1 MTLSVLASFDDLR
14 RCMQVLTE
22 GTAEEEF
29 LRFLRLFEHYH
40 EKCNGYATQNAR
52 LQTELDKSLAKMGDL
67 EGKLYHARR
76 IIDTE
81 IKARR
86 QAEHERDAMENKI
99 LAVADLLRHERNL
112 NNETRDKLAFLH
124 TLPSGTSRKR
134 KSLNTLH
141 EDKSYGDI
149 NSTGSLL
156 SDLSITH
163 SEDDFLDVRRSKSW
177 REHRPSLP
185 KNPVPCV
192 GNKRSRLSSGL
203 NNSNIGT
210 PTTGGTT
217 TTTTTR
223 RSIGVDHHTL
233 DVGQGAER
241 FCATTKVTIPQDGQG
256 VIRAESTIESLPVIV
271 SDGQSTSTPR
281 RSGLKE
287 ATAPPMTPLNAM
299 AAVATAG
306 ASPAPNNRPM
316 ARKHTF
322 SQKTFLRGDNCVQC
336 QKRIRFGAVGLR
348 CRDCPVRCHIDCR
361 QLLTV
366 SCVPQSGTPTSKTVR
381 GYLSDF
387 APSVSPMIPALIVHC
402 VNEIEAR
409 GLTEVGLYR
418 MSSSE
423 REYKALKEQFL
434 RGKATPH
441 LGNTDIYV
449 LCCCVKDFLRT
460 LREPL
465 IPTSQWK
472 DFANAVQNPDNKL
485 AEQSLYR
492 AVEQLPPANRDT
504 LAFLLLHFQRVADCP
519 VVMMP
524 IDNISMIFGPTIVGY
539 SSLDPDHHA
548 IYTEV
553 FTQKQVMKALL
564 ELPGSYWQQYMAME
578 PSPPLGGTV
587 KRVPSHNR
595 DLLSLYGMHI
605 INIHIYIL
613 FTTLSFAATPLKG
626 TMKKRKFFGTPPM
639 AVHKK

>member
-14 RCMQVLTE
+14 RCMQVLTD
-22 GTAEEEF
+22 GIAEEEF
-29 LRFLRLFEHYH
+29 LRFLHLFEKYD

-86 QAEHERDAMENKI
+86 QAEHERDSMESKI
-99 LAVADLLRHERNL
+99 MAVADLLRHERNL

-124 TLPSGTSRKR
+124 TLPTASGRKR

-185 KNPVPCV
+185 KNPVPSV
-192 GNKRSRLSSGL
+192 GNKRSRLSTGHNNSGL
-203 NNSNIGT
+203 GT
-210 PTTGGTT
+210 PTTA
-217 TTTTTR
+217 TTR
-223 RSIGVDHHTL
+223 RSGAGIDHHTL
-233 DVGQGAER
+233 NVGQGTGSER

-256 VIRAESTIESLPVIV
+256 VIRAESTIESLPLMGGHGRIA
-271 SDGQSTSTPR
+271 DGQTSTPR
-281 RSGLKE
+281 RSAGKE
-287 ATAPPMTPLNAM
+287 PTAPPLTPLNAM
-299 AAVATAG
+299 AHLTNETG
-306 ASPAPNNRPM
+306 MSPRQQNRPLM
-316 ARKHTF
+316 RQHSF
-322 SQKTFLRGDNCVQC
+322 NQKTFLRGDNCVQC

-348 CRDCPVRCHIDCR
+348 CRDCPVRCHLDCR
-361 QLLTV
+361 PLLTV
-366 SCVPQSGTPTSKTVR
+366 SCVPQTGTPTLKTMM

-387 APSVSPMIPALIVHC
+387 APTIAPMIPALVVHC

-441 LGNTDIYV
+441 LGNIDIYV
-449 LCCCVKDFLRT
+449 LCCCVKDFLRS

-465 IPTSQWK
+465 IPTAQWK
-472 DFANAVQNPDNKL
+472 DFANAVQHPDSKQ
-485 AEQSLYR
+485 AEQALYK
-492 AVEQLPPANRDT
+492 AVAQLPPANRDT
-504 LAFLLLHFQRVADCP
+504 MAFLMLHFQRIAECP

-524 IDNISMIFGPTIVGY
+524 IDNISLIFGPTIVGY
-539 SSLDPDHHA
+539 SSLDPDQHA

-564 ELPGSYWQQYMAME
+564 ELPGSFWQQYLALE
-578 PSPPLGGTV
+578 PSPIVAPGSAV
-587 KRVPSHNR
+587 KRVPSNNR
-595 DLLSLYGMHI
+595 DIFSLY
-605 INIHIYIL
+605 
-613 FTTLSFAATPLKG
+613 ATPLKG
-626 TMKKRKFFGTPPM
+626 TMKKRKFHGTPPM
-639 AVHKK
+639 SAHKK

>member
-14 RCMQVLTE
+14 RCMQVMMD
-22 GTAEEEF
+22 GNAEEEF
-29 LRFLRLFEHYH
+29 LRFLRLFEQYND
-40 EKCNGYATQNAR
+40 KCHGYATQNAR

-81 IKARR
+81 IKSRR
-86 QAEHERDAMENKI
+86 QAEHERDAMEHKI
-99 LAVADLLRHERNL
+99 MAVADLLRHERNL
-112 NNETRDKLAFLH
+112 NNETRDKLAFLN
-124 TLPSGTSRKR
+124 TLPSGATRKR

-177 REHRPSLP
+177 YEHRPSLP

-192 GNKRSRLSSGL
+192 GNKRSRLSGGGH

-210 PTTGGTT
+210 PTMTS
-217 TTTTTR
+217 R
-223 RSIGVDHHTL
+223 RSGGRVDQHTL

-256 VIRAESTIESLPVIV
+256 IIRAESTIQSLPGPIAQVHIPAEV
-271 SDGQSTSTPR
+271 QSSSTPQR
-281 RSGLKE
+281 RSTVKE
-287 ATAPPMTPLNAM
+287 PTAPPQTPHNPMAM
-299 AAVATAG
+299 G
-306 ASPAPNNRPM
+306 SSPAQNRLLM
-316 ARKHTF
+316 RKHSF

-336 QKRIRFGAVGLR
+336 QKRIRFGSVGLR

-361 QLLTV
+361 FLLTV
-366 SCVPQSGTPTSKTVR
+366 ACVPQSGTPTAKTEMH
-381 GYLSDF
+381 YLSDF
-387 APSVSPMIPALIVHC
+387 APTIAPMIPALIVHC

-434 RGKATPH
+434 RGKVTPH

-485 AEQSLYR
+485 AEQLLYK
-492 AVEQLPPANRDT
+492 AVEQMPPANRDT
-504 LAFLLLHFQRVADCP
+504 MAFLMLHFQRIADCP

-524 IDNISMIFGPTIVGY
+524 IDNISKIFGPTIMGY
-539 SSLDPDHHA
+539 SSRDPDQHA
-548 IYTEV
+548 LYTEA
-553 FTQKQVMKALL
+553 FTQSQVIKSLL
-564 ELPGSYWQQYMAME
+564 ELPGTFWQKYLAVE
-578 PSPPLGGTV
+578 PSPLPSSAV
-587 KRVPSHNR
+587 KRAPSNNR
-595 DLLSLYGMHI
+595 DLFSLY
-605 INIHIYIL
+605 
-613 FTTLSFAATPLKG
+613 ATPLKG
-626 TMKKRKFFGTPPM
+626 TMKKRKFYATPPIS
-639 AVHKK
+639 AHKK

>member
-14 RCMQVLTE
+14 RCMQVLNE

-29 LRFLRLFEHYH
+29 LSFLRMFEQYH
-40 EKCNGYATQNAR
+40 EKCNGFATQNAR

-86 QAEHERDAMENKI
+86 QAEHERDAMESKI
-99 LAVADLLRHERNL
+99 MAVADLLRHERNL
-112 NNETRDKLAFLH
+112 NNETRDKLAFLN
-124 TLPSGTSRKR
+124 TLHPESTRKR

-192 GNKRSRLSSGL
+192 GNKRSRLSTGH
-203 NNSNIGT
+203 NNSNLGT
-210 PTTGGTT
+210 PTVGTATT
-217 TTTTTR
+217 TSTTTR
-223 RSIGVDHHTL
+223 RSGHVDHHTL

-256 VIRAESTIESLPVIV
+256 VIRAESTIESLPLIMSQERVADV
-271 SDGQSTSTPR
+271 QSTSTPR
-281 RSGLKE
+281 RRSAVKE
-287 ATAPPMTPLNAM
+287 PTAPPLTPLNAM
-299 AAVATAG
+299 AVG
-306 ASPAPNNRPM
+306 MSPAQQNRLM
-316 ARKHTF
+316 MRKHSF

-336 QKRIRFGAVGLR
+336 QKRIRFGSLGLR

-361 QLLTV
+361 HLLTV
-366 SCVPQSGTPTSKTVR
+366 SCVPQSGTPTTKTELH
-381 GYLSDF
+381 YLSDF
-387 APSVSPMIPALIVHC
+387 APATAPMIPALIVHC

-409 GLTEVGLYR
+409 GLGEVGLYR

-434 RGKATPH
+434 RGKVTPH

-485 AEQSLYR
+485 AEQLLYK
-492 AVEQLPPANRDT
+492 AVEQLPHANRDT
-504 LAFLLLHFQRVADCP
+504 MAFLMLHFQRIAECP

-524 IDNISMIFGPTIVGY
+524 IDNMSKIFGPTIMGY
-539 SSLDPDHHA
+539 SSPNPDQHA
-548 IYTEV
+548 LYTEV
-553 FTQKQVMKALL
+553 FTQTQVMKALL
-564 ELPGSYWQQYMAME
+564 ELPGTFWQQYLPLE
-578 PSPPLGGTV
+578 PSPPMVPPGSAV
-587 KRVPSHNR
+587 KRVPSSTR
-595 DLLSLYGMHI
+595 DLFSLY
-605 INIHIYIL
+605 
-613 FTTLSFAATPLKG
+613 ATPLKG
-626 TMKKRKFFGTPPM
+626 TMKKRKCNATPPM
-639 AVHKK
+639 SAHKK

>member
-29 LRFLRLFEHYH
+29 LRFLRLFEQYH

-86 QAEHERDAMENKI
+86 QAEHERDAMEGKI
-99 LAVADLLRHERNL
+99 MAVADLLRHERNL

-124 TLPSGTSRKR
+124 TLPTGSTRKR

-192 GNKRSRLSSGL
+192 GNKRSRLSTGL
-203 NNSNIGT
+203 NNSNAGT
-210 PTTGGTT
+210 PTIATN
-217 TTTTTR
+217 TTTTR
-223 RSIGVDHHTL
+223 RSIGVDQHTL

-256 VIRAESTIESLPVIV
+256 VIRAESTIQSLPVKLAHGDV
-271 SDGQSTSTPR
+271 QNSSTPR
-281 RSGLKE
+281 RSGFKE
-287 ATAPPMTPLNAM
+287 ATAPPLTPLNAM
-299 AAVATAG
+299 AT
-306 ASPAPNNRPM
+306 ASPAQHNRPM
-316 ARKHTF
+316 MRKHSF

-366 SCVPQSGTPTSKTVR
+366 SCVPQSGTPTTKTVM
-381 GYLSDF
+381 GYIADF
-387 APSVSPMIPALIVHC
+387 APTITPMVPALIVHC

-409 GLTEVGLYR
+409 GLNEVGLYR

-465 IPTSQWK
+465 IPTCQWK
-472 DFANAVQNPDNKL
+472 DFANAVQNPDN
-485 AEQSLYR
+485 QQG
-492 AVEQLPPANRDT
+492 EQLLYKAVKHLPLANRDT
-504 LAFLLLHFQRVADCP
+504 LAFLILHFQRIANCP

-524 IDNISMIFGPTIVGY
+524 LENMSLIFGPTIVGY
-539 SSLDPDHHA
+539 SSPDPDQHA
-548 IYTEV
+548 LYTEV
-553 FTQKQVMKALL
+553 FTQNQVMKALL
-564 ELPGSYWQQYMAME
+564 DLPGTFWQQFLELE
-578 PSPPLGGTV
+578 PSPQQATADSGV
-587 KRVPSHNR
+587 KRVPSNNR
-595 DLLSLYGMHI
+595 DLFSLY
-605 INIHIYIL
+605 
-613 FTTLSFAATPLKG
+613 ATPLKG
-626 TMKKRKFFGTPPM
+626 TMKKRKFYATPPM
-639 AVHKK
+639 SAHKK

>member
-14 RCMQVLTE
+14 RCMQVLTD

-29 LRFLRLFEHYH
+29 LRFLRLFEQYH

-86 QAEHERDAMENKI
+86 QAEHERDAMEGKI
-99 LAVADLLRHERNL
+99 MAVADLLRHERNL

-124 TLPSGTSRKR
+124 TLPSGSTRKR

-192 GNKRSRLSSGL
+192 GNKRSRLSTGL
-203 NNSNIGT
+203 NSSNVGT
-210 PTTGGTT
+210 PTVANTPTT
-217 TTTTTR
+217 TTSASR
-223 RSIGVDHHTL
+223 RSIGVDQHTL

-256 VIRAESTIESLPVIV
+256 VIRAESTIEALPLKLAHGEVQT
-271 SDGQSTSTPR
+271 SSTPR
-281 RSGLKE
+281 RSGFKE
-287 ATAPPMTPLNAM
+287 ATALPLTPLNAM
-299 AAVATAG
+299 AS
-306 ASPAPNNRPM
+306 ASPAHQNRPM
-316 ARKHTF
+316 MRKHSF

-366 SCVPQSGTPTSKTVR
+366 SCVPQSGTPTTKTVM
-381 GYLSDF
+381 GYIADF
-387 APSVSPMIPALIVHC
+387 APAITPMVPALIVHC

-409 GLTEVGLYR
+409 GLNEVGLYR

-465 IPTSQWK
+465 IPTNQWK
-472 DFANAVQNPDNKL
+472 DFANAVQNPDNKH
-485 AEQSLYR
+485 AEQLLYK
-492 AVEQLPPANRDT
+492 AVGQLPCANRDT
-504 LAFLLLHFQRVADCP
+504 LAFLILHFQRIANCP

-524 IDNISMIFGPTIVGY
+524 LENMSLIFGPTIVGY
-539 SSLDPDHHA
+539 SSPDPDQHA
-548 IYTEV
+548 LYTEV
-553 FTQKQVMKALL
+553 FTQNQVMKALL
-564 ELPGSYWQQYMAME
+564 DLPGTFWQQFLALE
-578 PSPPLGGTV
+578 PSAEEAPPSTAV
-587 KRVPSHNR
+587 KRAPSNNR
-595 DLLSLYGMHI
+595 DMFSLY
-605 INIHIYIL
+605 
-613 FTTLSFAATPLKG
+613 ATPLKG
-626 TMKKRKFFGTPPM
+626 TMKKRKFYATPPM
-639 AVHKK
+639 SAHKK

>member
-29 LRFLRLFEHYH
+29 LRFLRLFEQYH

-86 QAEHERDAMENKI
+86 LAEHERDAMENKI
-99 LAVADLLRHERNL
+99 MAVADLLRHERNL
-112 NNETRDKLAFLH
+112 NNETRDKLAFLN
-124 TLPSGTSRKR
+124 TLPSASTRKR

-192 GNKRSRLSSGL
+192 GTKRSRLSTGHTG
-203 NNSNIGT
+203 SNVGT
-210 PTTGGTT
+210 PTAGTVSAT
-217 TTTTTR
+217 TH
-223 RSIGVDHHTL
+223 RSSHVDQHTL

-271 SDGQSTSTPR
+271 SHERVADVQTTSTPR
-281 RSGLKE
+281 RSGVKE
-287 ATAPPMTPLNAM
+287 PTAPQTPLNNAM
-299 AAVATAG
+299 AVG
-306 ASPAPNNRPM
+306 MSPAQQNRLLM
-316 ARKHTF
+316 RKHSF

-336 QKRIRFGAVGLR
+336 QKRIRFGSVGLR
-348 CRDCPVRCHIDCR
+348 CRDCPVRCHLDCR

-366 SCVPQSGTPTSKTVR
+366 SCVPLSGTPTAKTEMH
-381 GYLSDF
+381 YLSDF
-387 APSVSPMIPALIVHC
+387 APASAPMIPALIVHC

-409 GLTEVGLYR
+409 GLSEVGLYR

-434 RGKATPH
+434 RGKVTPH

-485 AEQSLYR
+485 AIESLYQ

-504 LAFLLLHFQRVADCP
+504 MAFLMLHFQRIADCP

-524 IDNISMIFGPTIVGY
+524 IDNISKIFGPTIMGY
-539 SSLDPDHHA
+539 SSRDPDQHA
-548 IYTEV
+548 LYTEV
-553 FTQKQVMKALL
+553 FTQTQVMKSLL
-564 ELPGSYWQQYMAME
+564 ELPGTFWQQYLAFE
-578 PSPPLGGTV
+578 PSPPLVPPGSGV
-587 KRVPSHNR
+587 KRVPSNNR
-595 DLLSLYGMHI
+595 DLFSLY
-605 INIHIYIL
+605 
-613 FTTLSFAATPLKG
+613 ATPLKG
-626 TMKKRKFFGTPPM
+626 TMKKRKFYGTPPM
-639 AVHKK
+639 SAHKK